1 MPNILHIVFG
11 TGPVGCWTAR
21 SLRELNIPVRAVNR
35 SGKRPD
41 LMPADVEMIAA
52 DASNAEH
59 AIAAAQGA
67 AVVYQA
73 LNPPYHQWHQF
84 FPGLQAGALGAAR
97 TVGARYVSI
106 DNLYMYDSSKP
117 ITEDSKIAPRSKKGE
132 LRAWMAEEVMS
143 AHKKG
148 DVQATVLRSSDYY
161 GPGVLLS
168 ALGERVLGSLMKGKK
183 AQIAGSVVLPHSF
196 AYIEDVGRAAAT
208 LGIRDEAFGKIWIA
222 PHAPAVTQ
230 GEMVEKA
237 CRVLGVKPQIA
248 VASPLMMR
256 IGGLFSSGAREMV
269 EMMYEFTE
277 PFVVDSNRMQ
287 KTFGLIPTSIDVAIE
302 RTVKWYK
309 DHASKQ

>member
-1 MPNILHIVFG
+1 MPKMLHIVFG

-21 SLRELNIPVRAVNR
+21 ALRELDIPVRAVNR

-41 LMPADVEMIAA
+41 LMPTDVEMIAA
-52 DASNAEH
+52 DASNAGQ

-67 AVVYQA
+67 AAVYQA
-73 LNPPYHQWHQF
+73 LNPQYHQWHQF
-84 FPGLQAGALGAAR
+84 FPGLQAGVLAAAR
-97 TVGARYVSI
+97 SVGARYVSI
-106 DNLYMYDSSKP
+106 DNLYMYDSSTP

-132 LRAWMAEEVMS
+132 LRARMAEEVMS
-143 AHKKG
+143 AHTKG

-168 ALGERVLGSLMKGKK
+168 AFGERVLGSLMKGKK

-208 LGIRDEAFGKIWIA
+208 LGTRDEASGKIWIA

-237 CRVLGVKPQIA
+237 CRLLGVKPQIA

-277 PFVVDSNRMQ
+277 PFIVDSDRMQ
-287 KTFGLIPTSIDVAIE
+287 RAFGLTPTSADAGIE

-309 DHASKQ
+309 EHEGKR